1 MRLYGAV
8 EKLELTIEEP
18 HEFEKD
24 LVQMIAVDYDP
35 LSIVEK
41 GGFNTFVKKYLPQY
55 KLPSRK
61 MLSESVLPEIYES
74 LSSELKRMLNFVEN
88 LSVTTDMWSS
98 DSNKS
103 FLTVTVHFISDFKL
117 HSSVLSTHEIISD
130 HSSLNISEAIKTV
143 LDKWE
148 INEKV
153 VTVVTDN
160 AKNMKKAVKDDL
172 KKPHHP
178 CVLILLI

>member
-1 MRLYGAV
+1 
-8 EKLELTIEEP
+8 
-18 HEFEKD
+18 
-24 LVQMIAVDYDP
+24 
-35 LSIVEK
+35 
-41 GGFNTFVKKYLPQY
+41 
-55 KLPSRK
+55 
-61 MLSESVLPEIYES
+61 
-74 LSSELKRMLNFVEN
+74 MLNFVEN

-117 HSSVLSTHEIISD
+117 HSSVLSTHEVNSD

-172 KKPHHP
+172 KKPIIHAL
-178 CVLILLI
+178 LILSI